1 MPYKVNFPRVVV
13 RARHVSS
20 TIYFQ
25 GNAPDE
31 DPREKAMEKKRES
44 VAKNELQRLRNIAR
58 QKKVKL
64 PSVGVAP
71 IVNKQS
77 KGQDAGELKKAA
89 DLAHVSTASL
99 GKFQAKLT
107 GAMEKTAAKGGKG
120 GTGKKRKFTPL
131 VSAGEKEK
139 SLKLLEKMGSKKPKI
154 DLEQAVNKAIHEEET
169 ERSKQKAAAG
179 GKGKK
184 GGKKGGGGKGRF
196 SKKGGHQ
203 SGGKK
208 GSAGGKRRG
217 AKGKQ

>member
-1 MPYKVNFPRVVV
+1 M
-13 RARHVSS
+13 
-20 TIYFQ
+20 
-25 GNAPDE
+25 
-31 DPREKAMEKKRES
+31 
-44 VAKNELQRLRNIAR
+44 LQDKLKGSLER
-58 QKKVKL
+58 Q
-64 PSVGVAP
+64 A
-71 IVNKQS
+71 
-77 KGQDAGELKKAA
+77 AKKAP
-89 DLAHVSTASL
+89 S
-99 GKFQAKLT
+99 
-107 GAMEKTAAKGGKG
+107 
-120 GTGKKRKFTPL
+120 GKKRKFDPL

-139 SLKLLEKMGSKKPKI
+139 NLKLLEKMGSKKPKI